1 LEFDSLKT
9 FLKLIALVAFAQAVA
24 ATPITGGISFDGLV
38 QLDSTSVGSA
48 TKAIGWSSAVVNGAS
63 GSFASLGSGDAL
75 SLAPMWLFNT
85 GPVQNFWSV
94 GGFDFSLSTS
104 AIFSQD
110 TSFLNVF
117 LAGNVSGNGYET
129 TAFTGSF
136 QIDQAPV
143 NGVTKFSQNYSFNG
157 VPDGGST
164 VLLLGAA
171 MSGLVLI
178 RRKLNA

>member
-1 LEFDSLKT
+1 M
-9 FLKLIALVAFAQAVA
+9 AFVQAAV
-24 ATPITGGISFDGLV
+24 ATPITGGIGFDGTV
-38 QLDSTSVGSA
+38 QLDSTTVGAA
-48 TKAIGWSSAVVNGAS
+48 TKAIGWSGATVNTAS
-63 GSFASLGSGDAL
+63 GSFAPLGNSSAL
-75 SLAPMWLFNT
+75 TLTPTWLFNA

-94 GGFDFSLSTS
+94 GGFNFNLSTS

-110 TSFLNVF
+110 AACLNVF
-117 LAGNVSGNGYET
+117 LAGNVSGNGYEN
-129 TAFTGSF
+129 TAFTGTF
-136 QIDQAPV
+136 QINQQPV

-164 VLLLGAA
+164 ILLLGAA

>member
-1 LEFDSLKT
+1 MKT
-9 FLKLIALVAFAQAVA
+9 ILKLIAVAAFVQTVA
-24 ATPITGGISFDGLV
+24 ATPITGGISFDGMV
-38 QLDSTSVGSA
+38 QLDSATVGSA
-48 TKAIGWSSAVVNGAS
+48 TKAISWSSAAVKTSS
-63 GSFASLGSGDAL
+63 GSFAPLGSSDAL
-75 SLAPMWLFNT
+75 TLAPLWLFNT

-94 GGFDFSLSTS
+94 GGFNFNLSTS

-136 QIDQAPV
+136 QINQSPV

-171 MSGLVLI
+171 MSGLMLI

>member
-1 LEFDSLKT
+1 MKT
-9 FLKLIALVAFAQAVA
+9 ILKLIAVTAFVQTVA
-24 ATPITGGISFDGLV
+24 ATPITGGISFDGMV
-38 QLDSTSVGSA
+38 QLDSATVGSA
-48 TKAIGWSSAVVNGAS
+48 TKAISWSSAAVKTSS
-63 GSFASLGSGDAL
+63 GSFAPLGSSDAL
-75 SLAPMWLFNT
+75 TLAPLWLFNT
-85 GPVQNFWSV
+85 GPMQNFWSV
-94 GGFDFSLSTS
+94 GGFNFNLSTS

-110 TSFLNVF
+110 TSYLNVF

-136 QIDQAPV
+136 QINQSPV

-164 VLLLGAA
+164 MLLLGAA
-171 MSGLVLI
+171 MSGLMLI

>member
-1 LEFDSLKT
+1 M
-9 FLKLIALVAFAQAVA
+9 KLIAVAAFVQTVA
-24 ATPITGGISFDGLV
+24 ATPITGGIRFDGSV
-38 QLDSTSVGSA
+38 QLDAATVGSA
-48 TKAIGWSSAVVNGAS
+48 TKAISWSSATVTAAS
-63 GSFASLGSGDAL
+63 ASFAPLGSSDAL
-75 SLAPMWLFNT
+75 TLAPNWLFNT

-94 GGFDFSLSTS
+94 GGFNFDLSTS

-110 TSFLNVF
+110 TAFLNVF

-129 TAFTGSF
+129 TAFTGWF
-136 QIDQAPV
+136 RIDQSPV

-164 VLLLGAA
+164 LLLLGAA
-171 MSGLVLI
+171 MSGFVLI